1 MLQFSLNG
9 DIRYLERK
17 PSADEPVLTLI
28 ASKDVEQNIQV
39 PGIEHLLVHT
49 PLARDVRVC
58 KTEPGR
64 NYISGTILTPRRTK
78 DQQEIAFGYLL
89 TQNHIIL
96 CDDTDVAHTMIQ
108 RMIKG
113 HMSTEEGVGSFFCG
127 FLEMLLSKDL
137 HHLQELETTLNNLE
151 EQILSGSLEEFN
163 LQMTDLRKELY
174 DWIRYYTQL
183 EDFTN
188 ELEENRNKYFNS
200 NVLSSLHLISNR
212 VNRLKDESQILREYG
227 LQVWELFQS
236 EIAIRQNNI
245 MKILAIVTT
254 IFLPLTL
261 VVGWYGMN
269 FAHMPELS
277 WKYGYGAVIVFSIV
291 IVIVCIV
298 IMKKKKFW

>member
-1 MLQFSLNG
+1 M
-9 DIRYLERK
+9 
-17 PSADEPVLTLI
+17 
-28 ASKDVEQNIQV
+28 
-39 PGIEHLLVHT
+39 
-49 PLARDVRVC
+49 
-58 KTEPGR
+58 
-64 NYISGTILTPRRTK
+64 
-78 DQQEIAFGYLL
+78 
-89 TQNHIIL
+89 
-96 CDDTDVAHTMIQ
+96 
-108 RMIKG
+108 
-113 HMSTEEGVGSFFCG
+113 
-127 FLEMLLSKDL
+127 
-137 HHLQELETTLNNLE
+137 
-151 EQILSGSLEEFN
+151 
-163 LQMTDLRKELY
+163 
-174 DWIRYYTQL
+174 
-183 EDFTN
+183 
-188 ELEENRNKYFNS
+188 
-200 NVLSSLHLISNR
+200 LSSLHLISNR

>member
-1 MLQFSLNG
+1 MIRYSLNG
-9 DIRYLERK
+9 EITHLEEK
-17 PSADEPVLTLI
+17 PFADEPVLTLI
-28 ASKDVEQNIQV
+28 TSSEVEQNIQIL
-39 PGIEHLLVHT
+39 GIEQLLLHT

-78 DQQEIAFGYLL
+78 DQQDIAFGYLL
-89 TQNHIIL
+89 TQNQIIV

-113 HMSTEEGVGSFFCG
+113 HTAVEEGVGSFFCG

-137 HHLQELETTLNNLE
+137 HHLQELETILNNLE
-151 EQILSGSLEEFN
+151 EQILSGSLDDFN
-163 LQMTDLRKELY
+163 ARMADLKKELY

-183 EDFTN
+183 EDFVN
-188 ELEENRNKYFNS
+188 ELEENKNKYFNGT
-200 NVLSSLHLISNR
+200 VLSLFHLIANR
-212 VNRLKDESQILREYG
+212 INRLKHEAQMLREYS
-227 LQVWELFQS
+227 LQVRELFQS

-245 MKILAIVTT
+245 MKILAVVTT

-261 VVGWYGMN
+261 VAGWYGMN
-269 FAHMPELS
+269 FSGMPELS
-277 WKYGYGAVIVFSIV
+277 WKYGYAAVICFSV
-291 IVIVCIV
+291 LVVVVCLW